1 VPPRS
6 RAKATTSA
14 DPTSAPVVVLTGKE
28 FYLVERAVEQ
38 VLAARRASDPEVERR
53 IVAGGSDAGSAPGD
67 LSEALT
73 PTLFGDAAV
82 ILVTDVDQFE
92 DAGQATLLTAAREIA
107 SGAREGLSLLV
118 HHPAGVKARKLLDTL
133 RALPGAV
140 VIECAPLKYRA
151 VDEFVAGEF
160 ARLRRRVDSDAVQ
173 ALRTAVGDDLR
184 SLSRCA
190 EQLCSDVEDG
200 TITAEHVALYHAG
213 VADVPG
219 YEVADAVWDAHPEQL
234 VRRVRWALEND
245 PGATPALTG
254 ATAASLRALV
264 RYAEARHLP
273 EAEAA
278 RAAGVPPF
286 KIRAL
291 AGQLRKW
298 TPATLAVATRLL
310 AAADLSAKGQTPD
323 GRGLENSQR
332 QHAVESAL
340 LRVSSRRLGDETS

>member
-1 VPPRS
+1 VPPRA

-28 FYLVERAVEQ
+28 TYLVDRAVEQ
-38 VLAARRASDPEVERR
+38 VLAARRVADPDVERR
-53 IVAGGSDAGSAPGD
+53 IVAAGADGGSAP
-67 LSEALT
+67 SELAEAFA

-82 ILVTDVDQFE
+82 ILVTDADQFE
-92 DAGQATLLTAAREIA
+92 DAGQAALLAAAGDIA
-107 SGAREGLSLLV
+107 SGAREGLSLLI

-133 RALPGAV
+133 RAVPGV
-140 VIECAPLKYRA
+140 VVVECQPLKYRA
-151 VDEFVAGEF
+151 VDEFVASEF
-160 ARLRRRVDSDAVQ
+160 ARARRKATADAVQ

-184 SLSRCA
+184 SLSRCV
-190 EQLCSDVEDG
+190 EQLCSDVEDAM
-200 TITAEHVALYHAG
+200 ITAEHVAMYHAG

-219 YEVADAVWDAHPEQL
+219 YEVADAVWDANPEQL

-286 KIRAL
+286 KIRSL
-291 AGQLRKW
+291 AAQLRKW
-298 TPATLAVATRLL
+298 TPTTLAMATRVL
-310 AAADLSAKGQTPD
+310 AAADLAAKGQTPD

-340 LRVSSRRLGDETS
+340 LRVTGRHLGQEL

>member
-6 RAKATTSA
+6 RAKATASA
-14 DPTSAPVVVLTGKE
+14 DPTSAPVVVLVGKE
-28 FYLVERAVEQ
+28 MYLVERAVEQ
-38 VLAARRASDPEVERR
+38 VLVARRDTDPDVERR
-53 IVAGGSDAGSAPGD
+53 IVAGGSDAGDAPAD
-67 LSEALT
+67 LAEALA
-73 PTLFGDAAV
+73 PTLFGDAGV
-82 ILVTDVDQFE
+82 ILVTDADQFE
-92 DAGQATLLTAAREIA
+92 DAGQAALLAAAREIA
-107 SGAREGLSLLV
+107 SGAREGLGILI

-140 VIECAPLKYRA
+140 VVECAPLKYRA
-151 VDEFVAGEF
+151 VDEFISTEF
-160 ARLRRRVDSDAVQ
+160 ARVRRRVSPEAVQ
-173 ALRTAVGDDLR
+173 GLRTAVGDDLR
-184 SLSRCA
+184 SLSQCVK
-190 EQLCSDVEDG
+190 QLCSDVDEAV
-200 TITAEHVALYHAG
+200 ITAEHVALYHAG

-219 YEVADAVWDAHPEQL
+219 YEVADAVWDAHPEEL

-291 AGQLRKW
+291 ATQLRKW

-340 LRVSSRRLGDETS
+340 LRVSSRDLGE